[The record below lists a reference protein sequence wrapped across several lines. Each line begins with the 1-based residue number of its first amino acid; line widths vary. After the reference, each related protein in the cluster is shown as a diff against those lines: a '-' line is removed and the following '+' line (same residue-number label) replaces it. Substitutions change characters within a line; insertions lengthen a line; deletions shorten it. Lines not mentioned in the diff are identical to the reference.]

1 MNGQP
6 HKQKFRRSPN
16 PTKSADP
23 SAVQSPQAP
32 SPRRRSFNLRDVMFK
47 VLDFFFQVVSV
58 PINIIEFF
66 TGAKGS
72 AYLFGILAAYM
83 LLINAEGYLQ
93 SFGGRNGFPD
103 FTWKPFIND
112 PSAILQLIPTLF
124 DRPLEFGAG
133 FALSTAVQAIQAWA
147 IRDWTAD
154 EAKSELDEAMKCK
167 RPELDPKV
175 TYVDKAHLWRDRYK
189 KHGMKSESHKGV
201 LLFGVYAVDI
211 IVAYANY
218 PFLGVL
224 ASRLFANLIWFF
236 LSVAGSELFFNAS
249 RDAQKRARAADKLK
263 VEIV

>member
-1 MNGQP
+1 MSGQP
-6 HKQKFRRSPN
+6 HKQRFRHPPS

-154 EAKSELDEAMKCK
+154 EARSELDEAMKHK
-167 RPELDPKV
+167 LPELDPKA
-175 TYVDKAHLWRDRYK
+175 TYVDKAHLWRNRYK